1 MKRFDLPPA
10 GPKLHGVQQVAPRRF
25 PFELPLAVLTPNA
38 HSGVQSSQQFKKPGH
53 KTRLFEWLDET
64 SANGTFYSSHYDTN
78 FNIEEV
84 RGLLDESKE
93 EQDV

>member
-1 MKRFDLPPA
+1 MSQWKTQSIDWA
-10 GPKLHGVQQVAPRRF
+10 LH
-25 PFELPLAVLTPNA
+25 
-38 HSGVQSSQQFKKPGH
+38 
-53 KTRLFEWLDET
+53 WLDET
-64 SANGTFYSSHYDTN
+64 SANGTFYSSHYDPN